1 MDVLMRSQQAQ
12 LLVKHVNQ
20 PRMMLALSVW
30 SQKQEMKPETHQ
42 GEVAEHVISSDVQLM
57 LQTQREEED
66 RVRVL
71 TSVSPRRSKRGV
83 SAWSQNKRP
92 LWDSDWAP
100 QQH

>member
-1 MDVLMRSQQAQ
+1 
-12 LLVKHVNQ
+12 
-20 PRMMLALSVW
+20 
-30 SQKQEMKPETHQ
+30 MKPETHQ
-42 GEVAEHVISSDVQLM
+42 GEVAEHVIRSDVQLM

-92 LWDSDWAP
+92 RRSLSGTPTGPLSSTDGPHVSHSSREKLNGTDAFVSFSVNSNLV
-100 QQH
+100 